1 MFTRPK
7 GRGKTTPLQ
16 TDESHRSWRGRVGQ
30 RACESSIETSGNDAL
45 DAQRGASCADCAR
58 AAQWALFT
66 WHPAHARAA
75 LCGGFTAGPEA
86 CGGCVVCDCNT
97 AGRVAASMRRDT
109 RVGMP
114 ARASYCGLQRL

>member
-30 RACESSIETSGNDAL
+30 RACESSLETSRNDAL

-75 LCGGFTAGPEA
+75 YEADLQKALRHAADALCVIATPLAA
-86 CGGCVVCDCNT
+86 LRTVCV
-97 AGRVAASMRRDT
+97 AI
-109 RVGMP
+109 
-114 ARASYCGLQRL
+114 RASGCLPAHLIVAC